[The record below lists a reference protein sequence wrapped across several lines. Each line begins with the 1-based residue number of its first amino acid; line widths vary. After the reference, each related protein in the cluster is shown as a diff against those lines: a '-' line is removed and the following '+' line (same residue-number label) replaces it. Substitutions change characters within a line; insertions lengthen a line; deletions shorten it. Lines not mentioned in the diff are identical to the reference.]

1 MNVQMTFALLYRIF
15 ELLAWHIDIGQK
27 KWNVVVAY
35 QATVV
40 KASPFLVPVGSFISV
55 LAVVNHLVWDM
66 GFSMFGR

>member
-1 MNVQMTFALLYRIF
+1 MIFALLYCIF

-35 QATVV
+35 QATVI
-40 KASPFLVPVGSFISV
+40 KASPFLVSVGSFVSV
-55 LAVVNHLVWDM
+55 LAVVNCLIWDM

>member
-1 MNVQMTFALLYRIF
+1 MTFALLYCIF
-15 ELLAWHIDIGQK
+15 ELLAWRIDIGQK

-40 KASPFLVPVGSFISV
+40 IASPFLVPVGGFISV
-55 LAVVNHLVWDM
+55 LVVVNCLVWDT